1 MYFVTTPVK
10 LSSMQSFI
18 KPLILTAGILLFSGC
33 SGNGQEIPGDMNVPK
48 SVETDTATFG
58 AGCFWCVEAVFQELK
73 GVYKVEAG
81 YTGGKI
87 KNPTYR
93 EVSSGTTEHA
103 EAARIT
109 FKPSEITYE
118 ELLEVFWTTHDP
130 TTLNRQGAD
139 VGPQYRSAIFYHG
152 EKQKE
157 LAEQSKKDVATKI
170 WEGPIVTE
178 IAPAGP
184 FYVAENYHQNY
195 YKNNPKAGYCRVVIN
210 PKVQKVR
217 EKFSNKLKDPE

>member
-1 MYFVTTPVK
+1 
-10 LSSMQSFI
+10 MQFI
-18 KPLILTAGILLFSGC
+18 VKPLILTAGILLFSGC
-33 SGNGQEIPGDMNVPK
+33 TSNGQEIPGDMNASK
-48 SVETDTATFG
+48 SAATDTATFG
-58 AGCFWCVEAVFQELK
+58 AGCFWCVEAVFQELI

-87 KNPTYR
+87 KKPTYR

-109 FKPSEITYE
+109 FNPSEITYE

-139 VGPQYRSAIFYHG
+139 VGPQYRSAIFYYDD
-152 EKQKE
+152 KQKE
-157 LAEQSKKDVATKI
+157 LAKKSKKEVATKL
-170 WEGPIVTE
+170 WDDPIVTE
-178 IAPAGP
+178 ITPAGP

-195 YKNNPKAGYCRVVIN
+195 YKNNPEAGYCRVVIN
-210 PKVQKVR
+210 PKIQKVR
-217 EKFSNKLKDPE
+217 EKFSSKLKNRE